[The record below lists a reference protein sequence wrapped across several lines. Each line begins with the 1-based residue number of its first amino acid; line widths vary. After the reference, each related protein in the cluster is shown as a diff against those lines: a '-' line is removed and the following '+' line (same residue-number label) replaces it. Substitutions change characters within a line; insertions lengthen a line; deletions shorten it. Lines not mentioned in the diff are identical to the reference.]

1 MQLAKEIAKHPQ
13 ICMNTDRRSAYYSM
27 YDAKST
33 KDAFQFEWE
42 NGAKILKEESVK
54 GRIN

>member
-42 NGAKILKEESVK
+42 NGAKIL
-54 GRIN
+54 